1 MIYRLLLS
9 IAIASSVPFASHAQE
24 VGDAEAGVVYFY
36 FTAYTLPRGIVIGTP
51 NISLYCN
58 GRIVGKVKKG
68 SFLGVRVPPGRHTF
82 ASKGVR
88 TRLEETAIEL
98 DVKPGEI
105 TFVRLEVGIG
115 NLKWWAH
122 LRVVG
127 RDEGSLMISKLDPVP
142 EGLVKDRSRATIARP
157 TPAEL
162 ASTAPEPPLTNA
174 DVIALRRAGIDDDV
188 LCLKIRQSPG
198 AYDLSPAGTDALR
211 REGISDAV
219 VAAMTASVQR
229 TSGRQER

>member
-1 MIYRLLLS
+1 MIYPLLLS
-9 IAIASSVPFASHAQE
+9 IAIASSFPFVSHARE
-24 VGDAEAGVVYFY
+24 AGDADAGVVYFY
-36 FTAYTLPRGIVIGTP
+36 FTAYTIPRAIVIGTP
-51 NISLYCN
+51 NISLYCD

-98 DVKPGEI
+98 DVKPGGL
-105 TFVRLEVGIG
+105 TFVRLDVGIG

-127 RDEGSLMISKLDPVP
+127 RDEGALMISKLDPVP
-142 EGLVKDRSRATIARP
+142 EGLVKDRSRATTARP
-157 TPAEL
+157 KPAEL
-162 ASTAPEPPLTNA
+162 ATTAAEPSLTNA
-174 DVIALRRAGIDDDV
+174 DVIALKRAGIDDDV

-219 VAAMTASVQR
+219 VAAMTDSVQR
-229 TSGRQER
+229 SGRQEH